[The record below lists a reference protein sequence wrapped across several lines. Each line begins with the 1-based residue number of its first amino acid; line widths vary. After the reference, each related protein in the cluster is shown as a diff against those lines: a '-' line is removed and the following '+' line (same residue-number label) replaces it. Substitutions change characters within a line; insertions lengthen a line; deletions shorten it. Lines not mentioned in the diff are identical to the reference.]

1 MKAELLYGSRAD
13 RGTPRTQID
22 VSQAGE
28 VLLENVQVHYTLFE
42 VPMEAALAVLPVSL
56 HPAVPAHLGITFWRC
71 ADGPLGAFECAWIGL
86 ACRTG
91 IKPRHLV
98 HAAFVN
104 RAEVGEWLQRRYG
117 FDCRVAEVL
126 YRETYDRL
134 QGRIV
139 VDGRVLLDTVTTRMQ
154 PVVGAG
160 ASVKYS
166 PALNA
171 TRVDDAALMV
181 QMEAAYAFKRVI
193 RGTPQLLAYDAAA
206 LGEPRLTAKFPMSGT
221 HAVVDI
227 ALLPPRFTADF
238 ALPAEAGGAQKI
250 ARLNS
255 ALRSPGAA

>member
-1 MKAELLYGSRAD
+1 MKAELLYGSRPASALPN
-13 RGTPRTQID
+13 PRTPLD
-22 VSQAGE
+22 VEAAGE
-28 VLLENVQVHYTLFE
+28 VLLENVQVHYVLFE
-42 VPMEAALAVLPVSL
+42 TPMAAALDVLPVSL

-71 ADGPLGAFECAWIGL
+71 EAGPLGAFECAWVGL

-98 HAAFVN
+98 YAAFVN

-117 FDCRVAEVL
+117 FDCRVADVH

-139 VDGRVLLDTVTTRMQ
+139 VDGVPVIDTVTTRMQ

-171 TRVDDAALMV
+171 TRVGDTATLV

-193 RGTPQLLAYDAAA
+193 RGTPQLLVHDAAA
-206 LGEPRLTAKFPMSGT
+206 LGEPGLTARFPMSGT
-221 HAVVDI
+221 HALVDVT
-227 ALLPPRFTADF
+227 LLAPRFTADF
-238 ALPAEAGGAQKI
+238 AVPAEQGGARKI
-250 ARLNS
+250 AR
-255 ALRSPGAA
+255 

>member
-1 MKAELLYGSRAD
+1 MKAELLYGARAKHEA
-13 RGTPRTQID
+13 PRTQVD

-28 VLLENVQVHYTLFE
+28 VQLENVQVHYTLFE
-42 VPMEAALAVLPVSL
+42 VAMEAALAVLPASL

-71 ADGPLGAFECAWIGL
+71 EGGPLGAFECAWLGL

-117 FDCRVAEVL
+117 FDCRLADVH

-171 TRVDDAALMV
+171 TRVNDAALMV
-181 QMEAAYAFKRVI
+181 QMETAYAFKRVI

-206 LGEPRLTAKFPMSGT
+206 LGDPRILPTFPMSGT
-221 HAVVDI
+221 HAVVDVT
-227 ALLPPRFTADF
+227 LLPPRFTADF
-238 ALPAEAGGAQKI
+238 AVPAEAGGAKKI
-250 ARLNS
+250 AR
-255 ALRSPGAA
+255 

>member
-1 MKAELLYGSRAD
+1 MKPELLYGARAAA
-13 RGTPRTQID
+13 RQPVPRTQVD
-22 VSQAGE
+22 VTQSGE
-28 VLLENVQVHYTLFE
+28 VVLENVQVHYTLFE
-42 VPMEAALAVLPVSL
+42 VPMSAALAALPVSL

-71 ADGPLGAFECAWIGL
+71 DDGPLGAFECAWIGL

-104 RAEVGEWLQRRYG
+104 RADVGDWLQARYG
-117 FDCRVAEVL
+117 FDCRLADVH

-139 VDGRVLLDTVTTRMQ
+139 VDGHVLLDTVTTRMQ

-171 TRVDDAALMV
+171 TRVGDAALMV
-181 QMEAAYAFKRVI
+181 QMETAYAFKRVI
-193 RGTPQLLAYDAAA
+193 RGIPQLLAYDAAA
-206 LGEPRLTAKFPMSGT
+206 LGDPALQAKFPMSGT

-227 ALLPPRFTADF
+227 TLLPPRFTADF
-238 ALPAEAGGAQKI
+238 ELPAEAGGAKKI
-250 ARLNS
+250 AR
-255 ALRSPGAA
+255 